1 MKTIWATIAAI
12 GLLASVFI
20 GVSACSLAI
29 VALIVD
35 DFYVPH
41 WKPQPQK
48 QLHVTKII
56 SVIVGLLPLIF
67 MFMTPNVLALSFFAK
82 ALRVSIAIVAVLA
95 FYLPSFNN
103 TKVANVALIGTTVLT
118 TVWYLLGDPFG
129 INDTYIAIFT
139 PLIVI
144 LCGRIFTAKT
154 ISKS

>member
-1 MKTIWATIAAI
+1 MCLRSI
-12 GLLASVFI
+12 GLSLSNSSDFFFSDKNNLSYCRIIAVDFHVYDSK
-20 GVSACSLAI
+20 CSG
-29 VALIVD
+29 
-35 DFYVPH
+35 
-41 WKPQPQK
+41 
-48 QLHVTKII
+48 II
-56 SVIVGLLPLIF
+56 I
-67 MFMTPNVLALSFFAK
+67 FAK

-95 FYLPSFNN
+95 FYLPGFNN
-103 TKVANVALIGTTVLT
+103 TKVANVALVGTTILT